1 MRYYLIIRLENI
13 FPEFVSTLDFLR
25 ILCLSGN
32 LFTFF
37 HNLFKF
43 PQMMRELRCAATLVS
58 TFSGFLLKCRQDALP
73 SLHFE
78 TSRFSP
84 WKRKHEADSARRK
97 ETKVETQTETFESS
111 VVGKL
116 RKSLWV
122 WEGGWRG
129 DWAVSLAGKEY
140 TGGHLPKDITPIPF
154 LPHIDPSPP
163 EKEGGE
169 KEENS

>member
-1 MRYYLIIRLENI
+1 MRYYLIIKLNKKR
-13 FPEFVSTLDFLR
+13 FFK
-25 ILCLSGN
+25 N
-32 LFTFF
+32 LFALLIFSRYFASAATLLRFF

-78 TSRFSP
+78 TSRSSP

-97 ETKVETQTETFESS
+97 ETKVETFESS

-163 EKEGGE
+163 ERGGR
-169 KEENS
+169 KRRKY